1 MNALAMIK
9 DIGIVPVV
17 RGATPD
23 RILPIASALQRGGIP
38 ILEITM
44 ETDRALE
51 ALERAVYECKGMVIG
66 AGTVLDAETARQA
79 IAAGVQFIVSPSLT
93 IDVIE
98 VAKQHHVVMIAG
110 GLTPTEIVTAFQH
123 GADMVKVFP
132 AHVFG
137 PSYIRS
143 LKEPLAHIPLIATG
157 GIQFKTVVE
166 YINAGVDAVGV
177 GNALVPSKGGV
188 SEEQWE
194 EVAARAAQWV
204 SAVQTERRKNAKGGS
219 SGKLGK

>member
-23 RILPIASALQRGGIP
+23 RILRIASALQRGGIP

-51 ALERAVYECKGMVIG
+51 ALERAVYKCKDMVIG
-66 AGTVLDAETARQA
+66 AGTVLDAETAWRA
-79 IAAGVQFIVSPSLT
+79 IAAGAQFIVSPSLT

-98 VAKQHHVVMIAG
+98 VAKQHHLAMIAG

-143 LKEPLAHIPLIATG
+143 LKEPLSHIPLIATG

-166 YINAGVDAVGV
+166 YIKAGVDAVGV
-177 GNALVPSKGGV
+177 GNALVTPRDGV
-188 SEEQWE
+188 SEGQWE
-194 EVAARAAQWV
+194 EMAVRAAQWV
-204 SAVQTERRKNAKGGS
+204 SVVQTERRKNAKGGS
-219 SGKLGK
+219 SGKFGR